1 METKHRFLILNP
13 AEDNL
18 NEIISKANIQ
28 NKKNGP
34 FEAVILLGDV
44 VTEASKLSASASEV
58 PIYFSYGTKKCTSI
72 AGTEKTNNAIEVSDK
87 VFYFNSYFHLEELS
101 CGITL
106 CFISGVEL
114 DNEKVQ
120 KIKEAL
126 QDKKIDIL
134 VTYKWPHAIARQQKL
149 LLVESKT
156 VDLIV
161 EASKPRYH
169 FAVGTDKGRFF
180 ECKPFGWNSN
190 KITRFISL
198 GKQNTDNKWF
208 YAFAIPVVANKVGQV
223 DTIENP
229 FLLKDIPSGDS
240 PNEVSTANKR
250 KLEGFDTPQENIVKK
265 VKVVPPDKCFFC
277 LSNPNVE
284 IHMVISIGKTSYMT
298 IAKGPLSRPS
308 SGLTF
313 SGHILVIPIEHLPS
327 LRSKYSKI
335 EDSEVFHEMSKY
347 ESSVARMFL
356 ETSDLRMI
364 TFEVNRDSNVH
375 HHIQMVPVHKSAL
388 NSFPKALQE
397 KVKANNEIFTK
408 NHKLEFKKYTNR
420 AAPEIIDITN
430 NHDFILFTIHTDD
443 KKEYWITKIH
453 DKSKVIDL
461 QFPRRVLST
470 VLRSPK
476 RIHWEKCQQ
485 TRFREIQE
493 CEEFQKVYRD
503 YDFTEKS

>member
-18 NEIISKANIQ
+18 EEIISKANAQ
-28 NKKNGP
+28 HKKNGP

-44 VTEASKLSASASEV
+44 VTEASKLSASAPDV

-72 AGTEKTNNAIEVSDK
+72 AGTEKGNNVIEVSDRL
-87 VFYFNSYFHLEELS
+87 FFFDSYFHIEELP

-106 CFISGVEL
+106 GFISGEEL
-114 DNEKVQ
+114 DDEKLQ
-120 KIKEAL
+120 KIKEAF

-134 VTYKWPHAIARQQKL
+134 VTYKWPRTIARQQKL
-149 LLVESKT
+149 LLVESKA

-180 ECKPFGWNSN
+180 ECKPFGWEGNN
-190 KITRFISL
+190 ITRFISL

-208 YAFAIPVVANKVGQV
+208 YAFAMPAVANKADQV

-229 FLLKDIPSGDS
+229 FLLKDIPPSNA
-240 PNEVSTANKR
+240 PKEVSATNKR
-250 KLEGFDTPQENIVKK
+250 SLEDTNTAQENTVKK

-313 SGHILVIPIEHLPS
+313 SGHILIIPIEHLPT

-335 EDSEVFHEMSKY
+335 EDSEVFDEMSKY
-347 ESSVARMFL
+347 ESAVARMFL
-356 ETSDLRMI
+356 EMSDLRMI
-364 TFEVNRDSNVH
+364 TFEVNRESNVH

-388 NSFPKALQE
+388 SSFPKALEE
-397 KVKANNEIFTK
+397 KVQANNEIFTK
-408 NHKLEFKKYTNR
+408 NHKLEFKKYTDRN
-420 AAPEIIDITN
+420 APEIIDITN
-430 NHDFILFTIHTDD
+430 NHDFILFTIHMDD
-443 KKEYWITKIH
+443 KREYWIAKIH
-453 DKSKVIDL
+453 DKSKTIDL
-461 QFPRRVLST
+461 QFPRRVLSI

>member
-18 NEIISKANIQ
+18 EEIISKANAQ

-44 VTEASKLSASASEV
+44 VTEASKLSVSAADV
-58 PIYFSYGTKKCTSI
+58 PIYFSYGTKKSSSM
-72 AGTEKTNNAIEVSDK
+72 AGSERANKVIEVSDNL
-87 VFYFNSYFHLEELS
+87 FYFDSYFHIEELPS
-101 CGITL
+101 GITL
-106 CFISGVEL
+106 GFVSGEEL
-114 DNEKVQ
+114 DDEKLQ
-120 KIKEAL
+120 NIKETF
-126 QDKKIDIL
+126 QGRKIDIL
-134 VTYKWPHAIARQQKL
+134 VTYKWPHAIARLQKL

-156 VDLIV
+156 VDSIV
-161 EASKPRYH
+161 EASRPRYH

-180 ECKPFGWNSN
+180 ECKPFSWDGNN
-190 KITRFISL
+190 VRFISL

-208 YAFAIPVVANKVGQV
+208 YAFAMPTVANKVDQV

-229 FLLKDIPSGDS
+229 FLLKDIQPINA
-240 PNEVSTANKR
+240 PEENNTTNKR
-250 KLEGFDTPQENIVKK
+250 QLDDSNTAQENTVKK

-313 SGHILVIPIEHLPS
+313 SGHVLIIPIEHLPS
-327 LRSKYSKI
+327 LRSKYSKV
-335 EDSEVFHEMSKY
+335 EDSEVFGEMSMY
-347 ESSVARMFL
+347 ESTVACMFS
-356 ETSDLRMI
+356 EKSDLRMI

-388 NSFPKALQE
+388 SSFPKALEE
-397 KVKANNEIFTK
+397 KVQGNNEIFTK
-408 NHKLEFKKYTNR
+408 NHKLEFKKYTDRNS
-420 AAPEIIDITN
+420 PEIIDITN
-430 NHDFILFTIHTDD
+430 NHDFILFTVHMDD
-443 KKEYWITKIH
+443 RKEYWIAKLH
-453 DKSKVIDL
+453 DKSKTVDL
-461 QFPRRVLST
+461 QFPRRVLSL